1 MPSPDRKQKILD
13 HLNRSVEKAAY
24 LAPSAKAAPVE
35 KPAVPALEI
44 PAPPPPSPVAPQLTA
59 QERRRQILS
68 HVRESS
74 GNFGDFSLQSP
85 GAKTQKMEHIRKS
98 LG

>member
-13 HLNRSVEKAAY
+13 HLNQSVEKATY
-24 LAPSAKAAPVE
+24 LPRSAKAAPAE
-35 KPAVPALEI
+35 KPVVPAPEV
-44 PAPPPPSPVAPQLTA
+44 PAPPPPPPVAPQLTA

-68 HVRESS
+68 HVRDSS
-74 GNFGDFSLQSP
+74 GNFGDFSLESP
-85 GAKTQKMEHIRKS
+85 GAKNKKMEHIRKS